1 MNAWL
6 LTGEQRRVLA
16 GTTEKGAGVRRIH
29 PHPPLEYHLPPKNF
43 TQKTCG
49 EKIPPKKPKEKKN
62 SLPIKTQRE
71 KKCNPE
77 SGLGLHI

>member
-6 LTGEQRRVLA
+6 LTGEHRRVLA

-29 PHPPLEYHLPPKNF
+29 PHHRLECHLHPKNF

-49 EKIPPKKPKEKKN
+49 EKIPPKKPKEKQKFAPYKN
-62 SLPIKTQRE
+62 PKS
-71 KKCNPE
+71 
-77 SGLGLHI
+77 